1 MAGWRDGVRRDHT
14 LGGRIGRVGSG
25 FRGKRVQKRG
35 IVFPKRRFEMRMRM
49 MRTMIRRGGRKGENT
64 KSCTVVGRMGWVIFW
79 FENMKLG
86 WEREEGG
93 N

>member
-35 IVFPKRRFEMRMRM
+35 IVFPKRRFEMRMMR
-49 MRTMIRRGGRKGENT
+49 MRTMIRRGGRKGRIR
-64 KSCTVVGRMGWVIFW
+64 SVVRLSVGWV
-79 FENMKLG
+79 G
-86 WEREEGG
+86 
-93 N
+93 